1 MHLLLNACLP
11 ASTVTNQLWAQPA
24 LQTLKLS
31 SSGCSIDQKDQA
43 GLCNTETQ
51 GEGQGECKFLLEVL
65 PKKLTVSTTSSNTA
79 KELRVKN
86 TVVHSKHYYV

>member
-1 MHLLLNACLP
+1 MSEQPRVCGPQALGR
-11 ASTVTNQLWAQPA
+11 ASLSAQPA
-24 LQTLKLS
+24 LQILKLS

-86 TVVHSKHYYV
+86 TVVHSKYYYV